1 MFQFAREPVVDRI
14 APAPP
19 SPAQPSPVTD
29 AASISVRGLTKRFG
43 PVLAVD
49 GVDLDVAVG
58 EFLALL
64 GPSGSG
70 KTTILM
76 SIAGFDFPDAG
87 SIHIGARDVT
97 FLPPQRR
104 ELGMVFQR
112 YTLFP
117 HMSVAENV
125 AFGLKMRGVGRAER
139 EARALEALRTVRL
152 ETLGG
157 RRPAQLSGGQQQRVA
172 LARAIVYR
180 PQVLLMDEPLSA
192 LDKNLRE
199 EMQIEIKHLQQA
211 LQITVVFVTH
221 DQTEALT
228 MADRVSV
235 LDRGRLQQVG
245 SPRELY
251 ERPATAF
258 VAGFIGETNF
268 WPGVLAAGAAAGE
281 VATVTLEGGE
291 RVQAVA
297 AGALAAGRVR
307 LAVRPERVRI
317 DQSGV
322 AGRVKE
328 AIYVGNATTLIVGIA
343 GTDVRVRLAAA
354 DPSCGAAAGM
364 GVCLAWSAD
373 DARLYPA

>member
-14 APAPP
+14 A
-19 SPAQPSPVTD
+19 PAQPSPVTD

-49 GVDLDVAVG
+49 GVDLDVAAG

-211 LQITVVFVTH
+211 LGITVVFVTH

-317 DQSGV
+317 DHSGV